1 MNLPLNFM
9 KLLSVVVTLFK
20 LIVLPLKVAVTVA
33 LARAKTLTV
42 KLVPES

>member
-1 MNLPLNFM
+1 MNLPLNFA
-9 KLLSVVVTLFK
+9 KLLSGAASLFRV
-20 LIVLPLKVAVTVA
+20 IVLPLKVAVTVA